1 MTPPNRLVFAKDFLQ
16 DLLKLEAPVQQK
28 VLELPGKFEAG
39 SEGAGTNLERIRNAA
54 DSRVRTIRVDLYW
67 RGIVINPEP
76 HLYILMRV
84 LGEED
89 ANTWAVR
96 HRFGV
101 NPVTGHFEVVSIAE
115 INELVAAGALT
126 PPASTLYEHRKDKDF
141 VQLGVD
147 PDLLP
152 ALRRLVTEEE
162 ALAIS
167 ALLPPAQAAAILG
180 LVDDREVEALWADIA
195 EQYDIDTHESID
207 TEDAAAAFERPGT
220 RAEFLLTVSDD
231 EVAAALS
238 GDLAAWKTFLHPS
251 QRKVAYKETFNG
263 PAKVTGGAGTGKTVV
278 VMHRT
283 KYLAGRL
290 LTAKDEQGRPDKDG
304 RVLVA
309 TFTKALRGSLQ
320 TMLREFCTP
329 EEFRRIDVVNVDAH
343 ALQIAR
349 TAHRTLGIAPSNT
362 LAELAEQAVSD
373 IGLDLDG
380 YDGRFLL
387 TEWEQVIVARNHKT
401 AADYLTSP
409 RPGRGRRLTRDLRK
423 KVWTAIEHLTDALQR
438 QNRATYLQF
447 AQIAAD
453 TLDART
459 VRPYRHV
466 VVDEGQDLHPVHW
479 AFLRANVRGQAAQ
492 PNDMFMVA
500 DAHQRIYDHKVSLS
514 ALGIETRGRSRRLT
528 INYRTSHQIL
538 AWSLALLTGETFDDL
553 DGGVDLASGYHS
565 SFRGPAPEQERFTL
579 ASQEA
584 TWIADKAQEWL
595 QEKAPMTIGIVTP
608 YKNHLEPIRD
618 ALTERGM
625 THTNVPDDTDH
636 DTQPP
641 AQVVLS
647 TMHSAKGLEFTRMIV
662 AAVNDDAIPARVTPE
677 AADPVQHAADMLRER
692 CLLYVACTRARD
704 HLVVTSS
711 GTPSR
716 LLPA

>member
-1 MTPPNRLVFAKDFLQ
+1 MKNRLVFSKEFLADFV
-16 DLLKLEAPVQQK
+16 KLDPPVRQK
-28 VLELPGKFEAG
+28 VEELPGKFEMG
-39 SEGAGTNLERIRNAA
+39 SEHAGTHLERLVGAV
-54 DSRVRTIRVDLYW
+54 DERVRTVRVDRYW
-67 RGIVINPEP
+67 RGVVVNLEP
-76 HLYILMRV
+76 HLYVLMRV

-89 ANTWAVR
+89 ANKWAAR

-101 NPVTGHFEVVSIAE
+101 NPVTGIFEVIRTAE
-115 INELVAAGALT
+115 VNELVAVSA
-126 PPASTLYEHRKDKDF
+126 PAPKVPTLYEHRKDRDF
-141 VQLGVD
+141 TQLGVD

-152 ALRRLVTEEE
+152 ALRRLVAEEE

-180 LVDDREVEALWADIA
+180 LVDHRTVETLWEEIA
-195 EQYDIDTHESID
+195 EEYDIDTGEKVD
-207 TEDAAAAFERPGT
+207 PEDAAAAFERPGT
-220 RAEFLLTVSDD
+220 KAEFLLTVTDD

-238 GDLAAWKTFLHPS
+238 GDLDAWKTFLHPS

-278 VMHRT
+278 VMHRA
-283 KYLAGRL
+283 KFLAGQL
-290 LTAKDEQGRPDKDG
+290 LIATDEQGRPDKDG

-309 TFTKALRGSLQ
+309 TYTKALRGNLQ
-320 TMLREFCTP
+320 STLRGFCTP

-349 TAHRTLGIAPSNT
+349 SAQPKLGIAPRTS
-362 LAELAEQAVSD
+362 LMDLAEQAVND
-373 IGLDLDG
+373 TGLDLDG
-380 YDGRFLL
+380 FDGQFLI
-387 TEWEQVIVARNHKT
+387 TEWEQVILARGHKT

-423 KVWTAIEHLTDALQR
+423 KVWTAIERLTDDLQR
-438 QNRATYLQF
+438 QSRATYLQF

-466 VVDEGQDLHPVHW
+466 VIDEAQDLHPAHW
-479 AFLRANVRGQAAQ
+479 EFLRANVRGRTAQ
-492 PNDMFMVA
+492 QNDMFLVG

-514 ALGIETRGRSRRLT
+514 ALGIETRGRSKRLR

-538 AWSLALLTGETFDDL
+538 TWSLALLTGETFDDL
-553 DGGVDLASGYHS
+553 DADVDPVAGYHS
-565 SFRGPAPEQERFTL
+565 SFRGPVPEQERFTL

-584 TWIADKAQEWL
+584 TWIANRIQEWI
-595 QEKAPMTIGIVTP
+595 EEGTPMSIGVVTP
-608 YKNHLEPIRD
+608 FRNHLGPIRD
-618 ALTERGM
+618 ALTERGIS
-625 THTNVPDDTDH
+625 HTNVPDDTDH
-636 DTQPP
+636 DSQPP

-647 TMHSAKGLEFTRMIV
+647 TMHSAKGLEFTRMVV

-704 HLVVTSS
+704 HLAVTSS

-716 LLPA
+716 LLPS